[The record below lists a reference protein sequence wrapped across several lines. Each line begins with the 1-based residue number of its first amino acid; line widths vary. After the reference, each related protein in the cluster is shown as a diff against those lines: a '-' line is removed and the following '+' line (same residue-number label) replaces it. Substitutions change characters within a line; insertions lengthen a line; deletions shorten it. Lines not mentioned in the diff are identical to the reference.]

1 MPPSLP
7 RRVAFGTFPGMA
19 ERALTDVP
27 IDLDPLLGEVVRLR
41 ALREE
46 DLPALCEWWQD
57 QRVAVFQSTG
67 PTRPRPAEGIA
78 EMLRSWSRND
88 GADTGLSVT
97 TAVSGELVGHAALYG
112 VSVKDRC
119 ATLAVIIGPKHHD
132 RGYGTDAVRVLLR
145 YGFAELGLHRI
156 ELSVIGYN
164 LRAIAVYR
172 KAGFVEEGRRRSSI
186 FRSGAWHDEVRM
198 AVLDSEWQSSQPVG
212 GPGPRGA
219 GQPESILPAE
229 PSAEPPHR

>member
-1 MPPSLP
+1 M
-7 RRVAFGTFPGMA
+7 G

-27 IDLDPLLGEVVRLR
+27 IELDPLAGELVRLR

-57 QRVAVFQSTG
+57 QRVAVFQSSG

-78 EMLRSWSRND
+78 EMLRGWSRND

-97 TAVSGELVGHAALYG
+97 TALSGELVGHAALYG

-119 ATLAVIIGPKHHD
+119 ATLAIIIGPTHQD

-145 YGFAELGLHRI
+145 YGFVELGLHRV
-156 ELSVIGYN
+156 ELSVTGYN
-164 LRAIAVYR
+164 LRAVAAYR
-172 KAGFVEEGRRRSSI
+172 RAGFVEEGRRRSAI
-186 FRSGAWHDEVRM
+186 FRSGAWHDDVGM
-198 AVLDSEWQSSQPVG
+198 AILESEWTQAN
-212 GPGPRGA
+212 R
-219 GQPESILPAE
+219 
-229 PSAEPPHR
+229 